1 MHAAKYR
8 LNKHLTIKFRE
19 DKSLSNQA
27 LLPVLYLACWQE
39 YCYCAKD
46 GFIRLK
52 NIHILNSF
60 NRQFVKRGFKSLLFF
75 RKADTIL
82 TNKAALSIENCLK
95 LQGYQKSPMTEEAIL
110 KGCLQNNAVAQKE
123 LYNRYS
129 PKMLAVCYR
138 FAHNREDAEDML
150 QEGFIKVFSQ
160 IHTFRNQGA
169 FEGWVR
175 RIIVHT
181 CINNLKKNKKFNE
194 SVDLI
199 HATAMQVREES
210 VPSIVQAKQVVECI
224 RILPI
229 GYRTVLNLYAIEGYS
244 HREIGDMLDIEESTS
259 RSQYTRAKQM
269 LEDILIKKKILQ
281 QPIKKMD
288 PVTAFGR

>member
-1 MHAAKYR
+1 
-8 LNKHLTIKFRE
+8 
-19 DKSLSNQA
+19 
-27 LLPVLYLACWQE
+27 
-39 YCYCAKD
+39 
-46 GFIRLK
+46 
-52 NIHILNSF
+52 
-60 NRQFVKRGFKSLLFF
+60 
-75 RKADTIL
+75 
-82 TNKAALSIENCLK
+82 
-95 LQGYQKSPMTEEAIL
+95 MTEEAIL
-110 KGCLQNNAVAQKE
+110 HGCLQNDSTAQRE
-123 LYNRYS
+123 LYSRYS
-129 PKMLAVCYR
+129 PKMLSVCYR

-160 IHTFRNQGA
+160 IHTFQSKGA
-169 FEGWVR
+169 FEGWIR

-199 HATAMQVREES
+199 HATSIQVREES

-244 HREIGDMLDIEESTS
+244 HKEIAEVLEIEESTS

-269 LEDILIKKKILQ
+269 LEDILVRKNIISRPREKSDWLR
-281 QPIKKMD
+281 
-288 PVTAFGR
+288 VAGGGR